1 MQAYQSSYKVLHWTY
16 FRVDKV
22 KHFYKRTRESI
33 QEVFIK
39 IYEQA
44 ERLGT
49 AVNVQPS
56 KPRTCTCQRNR
67 PNAEAETVE
76 EWYRVNVAV
85 PFLDHIIVEL
95 DSQFS
100 AIAQTST
107 WLLGLVPSI
116 MCSQNDLDVS
126 EAVELYHALPSP
138 ELFDQEF
145 SRWRDIYVHKAVDQR
160 PKTCASAL
168 KECDSNLYPNLS
180 VLLRIACTLP
190 VTSSECER
198 NASVV
203 RRLHNFMRTG
213 MTESRLTSLA

>member
-1 MQAYQSSYKVLHWTY
+1 MLHAVPAFEFIIGFLIIYQYLSHLAGISVKLQSTTLDILQAFQE
-16 FRVDKV
+16 VDKV
-22 KHFYKRTRESI
+22 KHFYKRTGESI
-33 QEVFIK
+33 QEGFIK

-56 KPRTCTCQRNR
+56 KPRTCIHQRNR

-107 WLLGLVPSI
+107 RLLGLVPYI
-116 MCSQNDLDVS
+116 MCSQDDLDIS
-126 EAVELYHALPSP
+126 EAVELYYDDLPSP
-138 ELFDQEF
+138 ELFDQEL
-145 SRWRDIYVHKAVDQR
+145 SRWRDICAQSCR
-160 PKTCASAL
+160 PET
-168 KECDSNLYPNLS
+168 
-180 VLLRIACTLP
+180 
-190 VTSSECER
+190 
-198 NASVV
+198 
-203 RRLHNFMRTG
+203 
-213 MTESRLTSLA
+213 